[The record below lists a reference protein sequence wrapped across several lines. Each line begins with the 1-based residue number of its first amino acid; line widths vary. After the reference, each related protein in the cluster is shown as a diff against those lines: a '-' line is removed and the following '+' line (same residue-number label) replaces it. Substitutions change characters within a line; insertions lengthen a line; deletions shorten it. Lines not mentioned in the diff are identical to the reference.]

1 VTKLAFLPLNRVMI
15 FHGLT
20 YHPIQ
25 QAQIM
30 YLFYPFYPDHE
41 RIINLVV
48 THRETRNRLKEL
60 RNIGR
65 QYLLKELELSRLE
78 DKLRLQLIQSSRKKK
93 QDSVSQ
99 LEEKIQIIRHHEL
112 PVMDFYRTEMRQ
124 KTAYIRQLEKEI
136 RQLLA
141 GYSFRHS
148 N

>member
-1 VTKLAFLPLNRVMI
+1 
-15 FHGLT
+15 
-20 YHPIQ
+20 
-25 QAQIM
+25 M

-41 RIINLVV
+41 RISNLIE

-78 DKLRLQLIQSSRKKK
+78 DKLRLQIAQPNRKKK
-93 QDSVSQ
+93 QESVSQ
-99 LEEKIQIIRHHEL
+99 LEEKIQMIRHHEL
-112 PVMDFYRTEMRQ
+112 PVMTFYRTEMRQ

-136 RQLLA
+136 RQLLSC
-141 GYSFRHS
+141 YSFRHP